1 MCNNTNMQV
10 VIVGAGAAGCFCAI
24 ELKRRCPELAVT
36 VLEGGAKPLAKV
48 AVTGGGRCNLTNTF
62 RRVNALEEVYPR
74 GFRLM
79 RRIFREFSPEDTVR
93 WWESEGV
100 RLVAQ
105 DDECIFP
112 ESQNAMQI
120 VDTLKRLMQRHSV
133 NLECGCKVDKI
144 EHMDGKFRVG
154 TTGGT
159 SQMAD
164 IVIVTAGG
172 NKSAALRATLPPE
185 VAVTETV
192 PSLFTLKIA
201 NDSLH
206 ALMGTV
212 VENATLRL
220 AGTRLA
226 SQGTLL
232 ITDWGVSGPAT
243 LKLSSY
249 AARTL
254 AAAQYQGNLVIN
266 WLSLNEEQVRQRI
279 GRSISSSGRKTLQ
292 NEHPDALTS
301 RLWGHILGRSGLR
314 EDMRWGEIGSKGI
327 SRLVS
332 QLTCDSYPIC
342 GRATFKEEFVTCGGV
357 DLAAIDGA
365 TLESKKVPDLYFAGE
380 VLDIDAVTGGFN
392 LQAAWSTAIVVAR
405 AVTRQCSS
413 DCRP

>member
-1 MCNNTNMQV
+1 MHV
-10 VIVGAGAAGCFCAI
+10 IIVGAGAAGCFCAI
-24 ELKRRCPELAVT
+24 ELKRLRPEITVT
-36 VLEGGAKPLAKV
+36 VLEAGSKPLAKV

-62 RRVNALEEVYPR
+62 RRVKALDEVYPR

-112 ESQNAMQI
+112 ESQDAMQI
-120 VDTLKRLMQRHSV
+120 VDTLRRLMQRHGV
-133 NLECGCKVDKI
+133 NVKCGSKVEKI
-144 EHMDGKFRVG
+144 EYSDGKYCVIPSVG
-154 TTGGT
+154 AR
-159 SQMAD
+159 QMAD

-172 NKSAALRATLPPE
+172 NKSAALRSMLPPE

-201 NDSLH
+201 DDGLH
-206 ALMGTV
+206 TLMGTV

-220 AGTRLA
+220 AGTRFC
-226 SQGTLL
+226 SQGTML

-266 WLSLNEEQVRQRI
+266 WLSLSEEQVRQWI
-279 GRSISSSGRKTLQ
+279 DRSISSSGRKTLQ

-301 RLWGHILGRSGLR
+301 RLWGHILGRCGLR
-314 EDMRWGEIGSKGI
+314 EDMRWSEIGSKGI

-357 DLAAIDGA
+357 DLATIDSA
-365 TLESKKVPDLYFAGE
+365 TLECKKMPGLYFAGE

-392 LQAAWSTAIVVAR
+392 LQAAWSTAFVVAR
-405 AVTRQCSS
+405 SVASS
-413 DCRP
+413 II